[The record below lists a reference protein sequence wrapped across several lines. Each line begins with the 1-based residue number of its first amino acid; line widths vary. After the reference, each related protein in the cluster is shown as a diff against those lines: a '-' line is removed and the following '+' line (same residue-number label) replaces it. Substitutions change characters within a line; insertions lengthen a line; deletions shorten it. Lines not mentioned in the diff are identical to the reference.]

1 MTAAAAATMMT
12 MEVKSLVELLLLLGK
27 DFLNFSRLREKTNG
41 FCSSLD
47 LTTLVFS
54 FKVGVSPSMYFRP
67 SLENHS
73 KCLIGNFP
81 PIFGLLKVTW

>member
-1 MTAAAAATMMT
+1 MSMTEAAAATMMT

-54 FKVGVSPSMYFRP
+54 FKVGVSPSIFAHRWKITQNV
-67 SLENHS
+67 SLEISHQFFAYQ
-73 KCLIGNFP
+73 K
-81 PIFGLLKVTW
+81 